1 MKNSIK
7 SIIVA
12 FALVTSFAFSASAG
26 NKEAKKSAGFGT
38 GIYATKSGKINV
50 LVNKVSQ
57 DYPTVLV
64 LKNKSGEVIYR
75 EVVEKGSQKF
85 GRLLNLNDLEAG
97 QYEIKVTSN
106 RESQSKIFH
115 LTEQQT
121 ERVLTVN

>member
-12 FALVTSFAFSASAG
+12 FALVTSFASSASAD

-57 DYPTVLV
+57 DYATVLV

-106 RESQSKIFH
+106 GESQSKIFQ